1 MTDIAFSSAVKL
13 ARLVRTRKIGSVE
26 LLEHFLARVKRHN
39 PKINAIIA
47 TRLPAARKRAV
58 EADRQLRRRG
68 AKPGPLFGVPM
79 TVKESFDMVGLP
91 TTWGLPELKKHRAR
105 TNALAVERL
114 LAAGANVFGKSNV
127 PVMLADWQSFNPVYG
142 TTNNPWDLGRTPGG
156 SSGGSAAALAAGLTG
171 LEFGSDIGAS
181 IRNPAHYC
189 GVYGHKPSYQ
199 VVAPEGQHLSGLVSV
214 ADIAVIGPLA
224 RSADDLAL
232 AMTVAAGPD
241 AIDGAGWK
249 LALPRARQKSLGEF
263 RVAVLASHPT
273 AEVDAAVADAVR
285 AVARF
290 AAKRGAKVSYAARPK
305 FDHDEAHRV
314 YIQLL
319 RFATSGR
326 QPDAQ
331 YRRFM
336 TRRPGLSARDRS
348 YFAEFIR
355 GTTMAPREWAALNET
370 RHRMRLAWAA
380 FFRDWDVLLCPTA
393 TTAAFPHMHTGERW
407 QRMIDV
413 NGKPQPSTTQMFWA
427 GYSGVCFLPSTVAP
441 AGETREGLPIG
452 VQIVGPQYGDFT
464 TIRFAQLL
472 EREFRGFVPP
482 PAFSG

>member
-1 MTDIAFSSAVKL
+1 MTDIAFFSAVKL
-13 ARLVRTRKIGSVE
+13 ARMVRARKISCAE

-47 TRLPAARKRAV
+47 TRLPLARKRAA

-181 IRNPAHYC
+181 VRNPAHYC
-189 GVYGHKPSYQ
+189 GVYGHKPTYQ
-199 VVAPEGQHLSGLVSV
+199 VVSPQGQHLSGLVAVS
-214 ADIAVIGPLA
+214 DIAVIGPLA

-232 AMTVAAGPD
+232 ALSVAAGPD

-249 LALPRARQKSLGEF
+249 LALPRARQKSLSEF

-273 AEVDAAVADAVR
+273 AEVDASVVR
-285 AVARF
+285 IVNEVARF
-290 AAKRGAKVSYAARPK
+290 VAKRGAKVSHRARPD

-326 QPDAQ
+326 QADAQ

-336 TRRPGLSARDRS
+336 AERPKLSARDRS
-348 YFAEFIR
+348 YRAEFIR
-355 GTTMAPREWAALNET
+355 GTTMAPREWAQLNET

-393 TTAAFPHMHTGERW
+393 TTAAFPHMQTGERW
-407 QRMIDV
+407 ERMIDV
-413 NGKPQPSTTQMFWA
+413 NGRPQPTTTQMFWA
-427 GYSGVCFLPSTVAP
+427 GYSGMCFLPSTVAP
-441 AGETREGLPIG
+441 AGLTQQGLPVG
-452 VQIVGPQYGDFT
+452 VQIVGPQYADYT

-472 EREFRGFVPP
+472 EREYGGFVPP
-482 PAFSG
+482 PGFSD